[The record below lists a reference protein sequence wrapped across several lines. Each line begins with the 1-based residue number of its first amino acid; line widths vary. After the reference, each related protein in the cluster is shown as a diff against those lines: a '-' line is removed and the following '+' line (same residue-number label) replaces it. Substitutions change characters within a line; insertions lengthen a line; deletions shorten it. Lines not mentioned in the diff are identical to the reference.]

1 MSRNYVYTELTNA
14 IEQAMLVGGL
24 ESEST
29 QISHFIAEHGERFHF
44 DPEKGRYFINRK
56 DLESKG
62 VSDLILDLDV
72 LVLVQL

>member
-29 QISHFIAEHGERFHF
+29 QISHFTAEHGERFHF
-44 DPEKGRYFINRK
+44 DPER
-56 DLESKG
+56 SM
-62 VSDLILDLDV
+62 
-72 LVLVQL
+72 